1 MYEKMKSA
9 SGIQKYLLSFLIFFG
24 LASPGFALEP
34 EPHKWNHLPVGIN
47 FAGVGYAYSEADI
60 FLDPTLLLEDVELEL
75 HTWAGKY
82 IRTFELFARSA
93 RIDLTQAYQEGEWT
107 GLLNGS
113 PASTSR
119 RGLSDTFVRLALN
132 LYGTPPLKGKDFA
145 VYRAENK
152 DETII
157 GVALAVRLPTGNY
170 KDDKLLNLGKNRFA
184 FRPQLGFIHS
194 WGRWTVEATGE
205 VAFYTKNDD
214 FYNGNTLEQ
223 EPLYII
229 HGHLIYSFNP
239 GFWIS
244 ASYGYDYGGE
254 ISINDVDK
262 DDKKQDIGWVFSL
275 AYPIN
280 RSSGIK
286 VSYIETQSREDTGL
300 DSRTLTASI
309 AFLW

>member
-1 MYEKMKSA
+1 MKSA

-132 LYGTPPLKGKDFA
+132 LYGAPPLKGKDFA

-229 HGHLIYSFNP
+229 HGHLISSFNP